1 MHSSNSLEEDWKHI
15 VVDWTLLTEKQR
27 QQQNAIWELVQ
38 TEVAYIRTLKVITD
52 VSRSL
57 LSPRTLPFF
66 DPFWGPFLPFP
77 LFSHLDLILA
87 ARYQANVSTREGAP
101 VLIGR

>member
-1 MHSSNSLEEDWKHI
+1 

-52 VSRSL
+52 VSRPL
-57 LSPRTLPFF
+57 GPRTFPFF
-66 DPFWGPFLPFP
+66 GPCSGPFLPFS
-77 LFSHLDLILA
+77 LSSLLDLILA

-101 VLIGR
+101 AALIGR